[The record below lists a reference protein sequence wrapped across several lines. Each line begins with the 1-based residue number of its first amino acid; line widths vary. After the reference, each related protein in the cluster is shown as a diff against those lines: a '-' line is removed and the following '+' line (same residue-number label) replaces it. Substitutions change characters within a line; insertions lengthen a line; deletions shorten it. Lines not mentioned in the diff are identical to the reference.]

1 MLAIFCNAFLI
12 RFSDFRHGILLKF
25 AGTVFSR
32 SPLLQAT
39 DDIFSRHTAFVC
51 GGNPCSEGLLS
62 HVQFLVTVP
71 NLQAGAHGI
80 LDPPCATKLR
90 SWMGYQGWSPW
101 RTCSWSRCS
110 FIIQAFWWLSGYYFV
125 ICMNNSRNRSPLRI
139 FQYLPISATFVQC
152 GQRRPSWTKHVNSKI
167 SSGAL
172 SGMKRLIDE
181 IRSFKC
187 VFGRESVMVLSWSG
201 NCRRVN
207 SIPLIWLRPST
218 FSPPKM
224 GVCLVLVQR
233 KTTRQY
239 HWVVLTM
246 NRSHRYFFEPYPI
259 WFGTNFPFRP
269 LEMSNSCYGVP
280 LSNGDRRSPWK
291 LSCMF
296 PQALKNLWKI
306 SENLWLHF
314 VPLNYSDSLWFTL
327 NIRGYSWTKA
337 FGPSSETTMSRQK
350 NKAEET
356 AIEHLDLLVGRI
368 SESFDAV
375 FSRYFSFQFLY
386 RHPGSTDMFFTFIHE
401 ANHWK
406 RITRWY
412 LYSWPFLIVCCHGV
426 PFSIFDT

>member
-1 MLAIFCNAFLI
+1 
-12 RFSDFRHGILLKF
+12 
-25 AGTVFSR
+25 
-32 SPLLQAT
+32 
-39 DDIFSRHTAFVC
+39 
-51 GGNPCSEGLLS
+51 
-62 HVQFLVTVP
+62 
-71 NLQAGAHGI
+71 
-80 LDPPCATKLR
+80 
-90 SWMGYQGWSPW
+90 MGYQGWSPW

-110 FIIQAFWWLSGYYFV
+110 FIIQAFWWLSGYHFV

-152 GQRRPSWTKHVNSKI
+152 GQRRPSWTMHVNSII
-167 SSGAL
+167 SSGTL

-187 VFGRESVMVLSWSG
+187 VSGRESIMVPSWSG

-218 FSPPKM
+218 FSPQKM

-259 WFGTNFPFRP
+259 WFGTNFPLRP
-269 LEMSNSCYGVP
+269 LEMSNSYYGVP
-280 LSNGDRRSPWK
+280 FSNGDRRSLWK
-291 LSCMF
+291 LSCMVF
-296 PQALKNLWKI
+296 SQALKNLWKI

-314 VPLNYSDSLWFTL
+314 VPLNYLIHSDSLWTFGVIPEQRL
-327 NIRGYSWTKA
+327 RALLWNNYESPKEKRTK
-337 FGPSSETTMSRQK
+337 QKK
-350 NKAEET
+350 NK
-356 AIEHLDLLVGRI
+356 IDHLDLLVGRI

-412 LYSWPFLIVCCHGV
+412 LYSWPFLIGCCHGF
-426 PFSIFDT
+426 PFSIFHFRHVELQPCHTMCISLQGTTAVRRLKHHRLEHQMPWFRRWDPRVRSDLHCQLLMVLQVSTLLEDHRDQCL